1 VCVEVAEVVVEGNSL
16 AQSLGT
22 SLLATE
28 SGATT
33 GTPRGLLLRCSRVCT
48 AFNERIDKS
57 VDGVN
62 IGDHVDAKTSPTRR
76 VGRDWAD
83 TRNDLGERVDTE
95 RRNPVVDR

>member
-1 VCVEVAEVVVEGNSL
+1 MCVEDDEVGVEGNSL

-33 GTPRGLLLRCSRVCT
+33 GTSGGLLLRGGRVRT
-48 AFNERIDKS
+48 AFNECIDKS
-57 VDGVN
+57 VDGVD

-76 VGRDWAD
+76 VCRDW
-83 TRNDLGERVDTE
+83 TNTCNDLGERVDPE
-95 RRNPVVDR
+95 RRNPIVNR

>member
-1 VCVEVAEVVVEGNSL
+1 VCVEVDGVVVEGNSL

-33 GTPRGLLLRCSRVCT
+33 GTPRGLLLRSSRACT

-62 IGDHVDAKTSPTRR
+62 IGDHVDAKTSSTRR
-76 VGRDWAD
+76 IGRDW
-83 TRNDLGERVDTE
+83 TNTCNDLGERVDPE
-95 RRNPVVDR
+95 GRNPIVDR

>member
-1 VCVEVAEVVVEGNSL
+1 VCVEDDEVGVEGNSL

-33 GTPRGLLLRCSRVCT
+33 GTSGGLLLRGGRVRT

-57 VDGVN
+57 VDGVD

-76 VGRDWAD
+76 VGRDWTN
-83 TRNDLGERVDTE
+83 TRDDLGERVDPE
-95 RRNPVVDR
+95 CRNPVVDR